1 MPVTLASHISSNLP
15 LVNFQWATLAQIW
28 SHASM
33 GSSPNFRPPKPNS
46 TVQVF
51 VPFDFQVSRKWNPQA
66 IWPLANLFGVSGG
79 VLMPPVPPGGLNLS
93 VGKWRVEKSYLKMV
107 IKHDVSYPMIIP
119 TSWSFLTKDFTQKK
133 NITTKFPSEVTPV
146 MLAMSVALQ
155 KLWDLPLLGR
165 PFESFQPLPA
175 GPAATGSDDHRALG
189 AHERMPP
196 VQLLEALVQQSWV
209 HCCRRPGNWSW
220 MWLKHTKTALE
231 GEKML
236 EILKTWIRREVQNS
250 SEKTK

>member
-1 MPVTLASHISSNLP
+1 MT
-15 LVNFQWATLAQIW
+15 
-28 SHASM
+28 
-33 GSSPNFRPPKPNS
+33 
-46 TVQVF
+46 
-51 VPFDFQVSRKWNPQA
+51 
-66 IWPLANLFGVSGG
+66 GG
-79 VLMPPVPPGGLNLS
+79 KELLENGN
-93 VGKWRVEKSYLKMV
+93 KTRR
-107 IKHDVSYPMIIP
+107 IIP
-119 TSWSFLTKDFTQKK
+119 YDNTHLMIFFNKRLHPKKK

-209 HCCRRPGNWSW
+209 HCCRRPGN
-220 MWLKHTKTALE
+220 
-231 GEKML
+231 
-236 EILKTWIRREVQNS
+236 
-250 SEKTK
+250 